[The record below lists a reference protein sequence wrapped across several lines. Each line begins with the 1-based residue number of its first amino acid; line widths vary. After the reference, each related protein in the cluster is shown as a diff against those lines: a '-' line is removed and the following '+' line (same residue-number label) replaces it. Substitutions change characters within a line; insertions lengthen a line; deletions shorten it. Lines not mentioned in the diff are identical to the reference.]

1 MALLNTTL
9 ILILAIFV
17 SYYISTNDSNL
28 TTKVTFMFFDLL
40 GMNPTKWHVGK
51 EWKYFLDMYDERVEK
66 NFNHCT
72 SRLIPTSF
80 GKTHVLDCNP
90 DSNLPVV
97 LFFHGARD
105 TATSWK
111 YQVQSTEMQSK
122 FHMIAVDYICDA
134 GRSLPIKCP
143 SEKGDHGKWVEDL
156 MAYLKIENADL
167 VGYSYGSFV
176 SASVG
181 IEAPD
186 LVKGR
191 NIILNAPAAV
201 VTPVRVGFWYHV
213 LMPAIFQNTMGF
225 DLKWYMDYVTSPNY
239 DLENEHLQSAL
250 KYQLA
255 MMDVSY
261 EYDLGILPYSFSD
274 KELQQLSSAA
284 NVVLIMPELE
294 TVTDPKVGV
303 DRAKSNGIKTV
314 VIEDCGHGM
323 QLEKEVEMGN
333 AIARILF

>member
-143 SEKGDHGKWVEDL
+143 SEKGDHGKWVKDL

-167 VGYSYGSFV
+167 VGY
-176 SASVG
+176 
-181 IEAPD
+181 
-186 LVKGR
+186 
-191 NIILNAPAAV
+191 
-201 VTPVRVGFWYHV
+201 
-213 LMPAIFQNTMGF
+213 
-225 DLKWYMDYVTSPNY
+225 
-239 DLENEHLQSAL
+239 
-250 KYQLA
+250 
-255 MMDVSY
+255 
-261 EYDLGILPYSFSD
+261 
-274 KELQQLSSAA
+274 
-284 NVVLIMPELE
+284 
-294 TVTDPKVGV
+294 
-303 DRAKSNGIKTV
+303 
-314 VIEDCGHGM
+314 
-323 QLEKEVEMGN
+323 
-333 AIARILF
+333 